1 MDGML
6 TPKPTPKPTLD
17 EVWDTCAAPA
27 DAVVETPMDELTD
40 VLGVALESDALMRLV
55 DATIE
60 LDESGSLVRLK
71 YGDVKVIG
79 ASLVDRER

>member
-1 MDGML
+1 MP

-27 DAVVETPMDELTD
+27 DAVVKTPMDELTD
-40 VLGVALESDALMRLV
+40 VLGVALESDGLIRLV